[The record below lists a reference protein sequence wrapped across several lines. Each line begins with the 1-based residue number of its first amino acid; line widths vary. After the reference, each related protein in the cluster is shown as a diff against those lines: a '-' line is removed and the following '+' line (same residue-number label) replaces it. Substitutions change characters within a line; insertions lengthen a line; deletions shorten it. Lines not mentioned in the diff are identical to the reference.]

1 MNIHIRMFWCFV
13 FASLLLIMVWSVAP
27 EQGPVIVYKQA
38 IVLLAAFCG
47 YWIDRWAFPYAR
59 PDRFLDVSAA
69 ARTGHGRVFAAA
81 GLRRAIV
88 MGSTMLAVGLG
99 L

>member
-1 MNIHIRMFWCFV
+1 MKFRIRMFWCILL
-13 FASLLLIMVWSVAP
+13 AALLLAMVWAVAP
-27 EQGPVIVYKQA
+27 EQGPVILYKQA

-59 PDRFLDVSAA
+59 PDRFLTVAGD
-69 ARTGHGRVFAAA
+69 ARSGHRRVFAAA
-81 GLRRAIV
+81 GLRRAII